1 MFGKTLSWAIVSLL
15 GRVAIGSKGRATII
29 SGPTE
34 TAEPRPLHAKRVF
47 FILLRTT
54 GHMTPYIHGFKALL
68 KCMT

>member
-1 MFGKTLSWAIVSLL
+1 MALDRRGGAKVLT
-15 GRVAIGSKGRATII
+15 TII
-29 SGPTE
+29 SGLAE
-34 TAEPRPLHAKRVF
+34 TVAPRPLHAKKAF